1 MSLFGQWREGYL
13 CKVESLRQQLEALI
27 FCAQEPVSRADLL
40 VCARKLHTE
49 AVTEAEVVA
58 LLKDLTEQYQAPQ
71 YAFEVV
77 EQAGGYRFL
86 TKPIHKQAVATL
98 LAEHARKKL
107 SASALETLAIVA
119 YQQPITKAEVEAIRG
134 VSCDYAL
141 LKLLERGLVAIGGR
155 KEAPGRPVLY
165 LTTPKFLEH
174 IGIRTLADL
183 PPVREQ
189 FDTHE
194 LGEPAEVAMAD
205 ISATTEDLEP
215 QASSEAVSTRE
226 ES

>member
-1 MSLFGQWREGYL
+1 VEG
-13 CKVESLRQQLEALI
+13 LRQQIEAII
-27 FCAQEPVSRADLL
+27 FCAQEPVTVSELL
-40 VCARKLHTE
+40 ACARKLQGDYVAE
-49 AVTEAEVVA
+49 ADVEALLEEIATHYQSSHYPFEVVA
-58 LLKDLTEQYQAPQ
+58 L
-71 YAFEVV
+71 
-77 EQAGGYRFL
+77 AGGYRFL
-86 TKPIHKQAVATL
+86 TKPVHKEAVATL

-155 KEAPGRPVLY
+155 KEAVGRPVLY
-165 LTTPKFLEH
+165 QTTPRFLEH
-174 IGIRTLADL
+174 LGVRSLADL

-189 FDTHE
+189 LDTHE
-194 LGEPAEVAMAD
+194 IGEPTEVAMAD
-205 ISATTEDLEP
+205 ISAAAEDLESADIRADMESTAFP
-215 QASSEAVSTRE
+215 EATPTQE